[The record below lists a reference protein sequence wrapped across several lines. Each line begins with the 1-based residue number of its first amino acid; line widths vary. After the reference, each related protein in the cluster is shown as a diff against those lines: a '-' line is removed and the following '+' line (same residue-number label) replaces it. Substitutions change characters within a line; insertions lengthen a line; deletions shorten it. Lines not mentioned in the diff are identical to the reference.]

1 MASVPPEGPLHCG
14 FLTDFCY
21 NAVMEMQRL
30 FIAIDLP
37 DDLRTSLSA
46 VQRQLQKKLAAFPLR
61 WSPIENLHLT
71 LKFLGDTDPHR
82 IDAIVRDLRW
92 AASRHHAF
100 SLPVGGLGV
109 FPDAKR
115 PRVLWIGI
123 RDDERRLQQLAAD
136 VDRALAKSGWPREK
150 RPFSGHLTLARVK
163 KIAGN
168 SERRALGERLAALR
182 GYEKLGVLPVAA
194 FHLIRSQLRPDGAV
208 YTDLAR
214 IPLLLRK

>member
-1 MASVPPEGPLHCG
+1 
-14 FLTDFCY
+14 
-21 NAVMEMQRL
+21 MEMQRL

-37 DDLRTSLSA
+37 DDLRTALSVA
-46 VQRQLQKKLAAFPLR
+46 RRQLQKKLAGYPLR
-61 WSPIENLHLT
+61 WAPIENMHLT
-71 LKFLGDTDPHR
+71 LKFLGDTDPAR
-82 IDAIVRDLRW
+82 IDAIVRELNQV
-92 AASRHHAF
+92 ASRHHAF
-100 SLPVGGLGV
+100 SVSVGGLGV

-163 KIAGN
+163 KMARN
-168 SERRALGERLAALR
+168 SERRALGERLATLC

-194 FHLIRSQLRPDGAV
+194 FHLIRSQLQPDGAV

-214 IPLLLRK
+214 IPLLRK